1 MLKISLGKNGETVAT
16 KFLLANGF
24 TIVARNYKCSLGEID
39 IVAKAKEM
47 LYFVEVKT
55 RVSTAFGWPAEAVT
69 PKKQIKLRK
78 LALYYVARTHYFGP
92 FVFGVVE
99 VLFNQFT
106 KHYQVNFIPN
116 AF

>member
-47 LYFVEVKT
+47 LYFIEVKIGKNKPT
-55 RVSTAFGWPAEAVT
+55 FYQQQKMEELKAHGARCLVIHSLEELL
-69 PKKQIKLRK
+69 KQL
-78 LALYYVARTHYFGP
+78 
-92 FVFGVVE
+92 
-99 VLFNQFT
+99 
-106 KHYQVNFIPN
+106 
-116 AF
+116 